1 MNILIDIIHPAHI
14 NLFKRAIQ
22 RLQNDGNQVFVTC
35 INRGRLPA
43 IVASELRPIKVKTI
57 GRHRGS
63 IFSILFEANFLR
75 LIQMFLYLWNK
86 KIDVGISFGSF
97 LMGFI
102 LTLKHKPNI
111 HLSDDPERKLNSIL
125 ELITC
130 NERYLP
136 PIITPHGKTKIF
148 NSLKEWA
155 YLSPKYFKPD
165 VSVLKFYDLE
175 PYKYIFVREVST
187 GSLNYKS
194 QKNAIISSIA
204 HNFQAD
210 IKVIFSLEDKSLM
223 SLYPSNWILLSEPVT
238 DIHSVMFYSRLVI
251 SSGDSMA
258 REGAMLGVPSVYCGN
273 RIMAANQ
280 LLIDRGMLHK
290 LTLQDIGS
298 FLNKTLKSDT
308 YIDDQINF
316 RNKLLEDWIDV
327 TDFILTTIL
336 KYKKQ

>member
-1 MNILIDIIHPAHI
+1 MIILVDILHPAHI

-22 RLQNDGNQVFVTC
+22 RLQDDGNQVIVTC
-35 INRGRLPA
+35 INRGRLLD
-43 IVASELRPIKVKTI
+43 IVTSELSPIKVKAI

-63 IFSILFEANFLR
+63 TLSILFEANFLR
-75 LIQMFLYLWNK
+75 LFQMFLYLWNK

-102 LTLKHKPNI
+102 LTLKHRPTI
-111 HLSDDPERKLNSIL
+111 HLSDDPERKLNAIL

-130 NERYLP
+130 RERYLP

-148 NSLKEWA
+148 NALKEWA

-165 VSVLKFYDLE
+165 DSVLKRYELE

-204 HNFQAD
+204 HNFPDD
-210 IKVIFSLEDKSLM
+210 IKIVISLEDKTLI
-223 SLYPSNWILLSEPVT
+223 SLYPSNWILLSEPVF
-238 DIHSVMFYSRLVI
+238 DIHSIMFYSRVVI

-280 LLIDRGMLHK
+280 LLIDSGMLYK
-290 LTLQDIGS
+290 LSPRDVGS
-298 FLNKTLKSDT
+298 FIRKTLNSDS
-308 YIDDQINF
+308 YIDDQLQN
-316 RNKLLEDWIDV
+316 RNILFEEWIDV
-327 TDFILTTIL
+327 TDFILTKIL
-336 KYKKQ
+336 KYKQQ